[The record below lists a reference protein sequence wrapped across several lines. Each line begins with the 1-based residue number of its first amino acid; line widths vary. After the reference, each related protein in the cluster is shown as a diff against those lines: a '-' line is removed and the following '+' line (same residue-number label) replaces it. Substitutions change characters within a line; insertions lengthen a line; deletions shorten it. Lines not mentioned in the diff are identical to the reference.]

1 MLLLIGLFLICIPY
15 FVLEWNEDSW
25 FFCDMGVTGM
35 LNYLV
40 MALSVVTFVKL
51 FLTCAKMRSLKP
63 GTGYTWLNSITSEK
77 NSEFLPDDS
86 AGNEIINAKVEA
98 KNVYQTQTSV
108 VSQPT
113 SSIFLKN
120 IGNEELTRKTYLS
133 KQPKESVELLK
144 NREINK
150 WFKIKMSNSKRE
162 FETKPE
168 KMNGLR
174 NENCPLKMKPDDC

>member
-1 MLLLIGLFLICIPY
+1 MLLLIGLFLMCLPY
-15 FVLEWNEDSW
+15 FVLEWNGDSW
-25 FFCDMGVTGM
+25 IFCDATGM

-51 FLTCAKMRSLKP
+51 FLTCAKMRS
-63 GTGYTWLNSITSEK
+63 GYTWLNSITNEN
-77 NSEFLPDDS
+77 NSEF

-98 KNVYQTQTSV
+98 KMYQTQTSV
-108 VSQPT
+108 ISQPT
-113 SSIFLKN
+113 SSIFQKN
-120 IGNEELTRKTYLS
+120 IGIEGLTRKTYLS